1 MPLWGAGQ
9 GATTE
14 IKEKKPT
21 YLNDAEK
28 REAYATT
35 EGWTQPAQGISA
47 ARIAAGAKREVLVA
61 IRGLS
66 GAQTGTASGLAA
78 ATVTSVNWN
87 IDTLDVS
94 DGQTLS
100 VSVNYNEAVTVV
112 TSGGTPTIVVTNAAR
127 ADHTLAY
134 DAALSTANR
143 ATFKL
148 VIAAGGGGVLAAG
161 DVLSVAAQ
169 NVAKNSGTIKDA
181 GTNTNSQV
189 AITAAQGTACGTITA
204 VA

>member
-112 TSGGTPTIVVTNAAR
+112 TSGGTPTIVVTNDSR
-127 ADHTLAY
+127 ANHTLAY

>member
-35 EGWTQPAQGISA
+35 EGWTQPAQGRSA

>member
-28 REAYATT
+28 RETYATT

-87 IDTLDVS
+87 IDSISVATET
-94 DGQTLS
+94 TLS

-112 TSGGTPTIVVTNAAR
+112 TSGGTPTIVVTNHAQ

-148 VIAAGGGGVLAAG
+148 VIPAGGASVIAAT

-169 NVAKNSGTIKDA
+169 NVALNSGTIKDA
-181 GTNTNSQV
+181 GTSTNSQV